1 MSTPRHPDRRHLRP
15 VGPVRPRLEPP
26 PLDLDRIFMSPPEPD
41 APPPP
46 PPDPPWAVLRDLA
59 GQVARDCYQPEHG
72 RPAIALTRLFDLV
85 ARRAEGGA
93 SVISFADLHAVTAPP
108 LIGETDA

>member
-1 MSTPRHPDRRHLRP
+1 VTTPRHPDRRHLRP
-15 VGPVRPRLEPP
+15 VGPVPPRLRPP
-26 PLDLDRIFMSPPEPD
+26 PPNLDQLFVAPPEPD
-41 APPPP
+41 ALPLPPPEP
-46 PPDPPWAVLRDLA
+46 SWVVLRDLA
-59 GQVARDCYQPEHG
+59 GRVARDCYQPEHG

-108 LIGETDA
+108 LIGETDG